1 MLETAPGTELAEIVT
16 VAAWPIPV
24 YVCGEF
30 DIAKV
35 VGVALFTVK
44 ETGVLVTV
52 PRACNNYPIST
63 KTNTG
68 RWNGITI

>member
-1 MLETAPGTELAEIVT
+1 MLETAPGTELAEIAT

-30 DIAKV
+30 DTAKV
-35 VGVALFTVK
+35 AVGVALFTVK

-52 PRACNNYPIST
+52 PQVPV
-63 KTNTG
+63 
-68 RWNGITI
+68 ITTR

>member
-35 VGVALFTVK
+35 AVGVALFTVK
-44 ETGVLVTV
+44 AGYSL
-52 PRACNNYPIST
+52 PYHKCL
-63 KTNTG
+63 
-68 RWNGITI
+68 

>member
-35 VGVALFTVK
+35 AVGVALFTVK
-44 ETGVLVTV
+44 S
-52 PRACNNYPIST
+52 YSST
-63 KTNTG
+63 RPYNCHLHYKTLMAYGEEPN
-68 RWNGITI
+68 IK

>member
-16 VAAWPIPV
+16 VATWPIPV

-35 VGVALFTVK
+35 AVGVALFTVK
-44 ETGVLVTV
+44 
-52 PRACNNYPIST
+52 S
-63 KTNTG
+63 
-68 RWNGITI
+68 